1 MSALMTMSIEIQKK
15 PQGNKLLVVVY
26 VFSLRIKDYIMKG
39 LLFKWVTFSEGGSL
53 GKVLLVR

>member
-15 PQGNKLLVVVY
+15 PQGNKLLVVY